1 MKVFLTLLLGGFIFN
16 LNAQIGIGTSIPHPS
31 AILDISS
38 SSKGFLPPRLTNE
51 QRSIIASPE
60 PGLIIYNLDNDC
72 IQYYNGTNWYDP
84 CCENS
89 VSLGIDNFNY
99 LLRLDPSDETKL
111 IKMDTNN
118 GTSLGISSINED
130 YIYSFISSTPGTEA
144 LVYANQPT
152 GETATNGHAIFQYTK
167 ITNAVSYK
175 STSYISRVKN
185 YSGSDASGLRYDLP
199 ADHQGEFDVFLV
211 ARMDS
216 SALPYPKF
224 ASFFSSSDNASNSY
238 SFQLGVGNNS
248 TTTSINGTPCTN
260 DYYLLNYRKTSVSRL
275 CGTTNGDRVNA
286 GEGNLHTFNIN
297 SSTHPI
303 NPAKRVFSLF
313 IDGNLVESD
322 STLDDY
328 MKIDMLRLFSNRN
341 TSSGATSDISEVL
354 VFTHA
359 LTTEDR
365 KTLNEYLICKYGE

>member
-1 MKVFLTLLLGGFIFN
+1 MVN
-16 LNAQIGIGTSIPHPS
+16 
-31 AILDISS
+31 
-38 SSKGFLPPRLTNE
+38 
-51 QRSIIASPE
+51 
-60 PGLIIYNLDNDC
+60 
-72 IQYYNGTNWYDP
+72 
-84 CCENS
+84 
-89 VSLGIDNFNY
+89 DNFNY

-111 IKMDTNN
+111 IKMDTNT
-118 GTSLGISSINED
+118 GTSLGTSSINED

-144 LVYANQPT
+144 LVYANEPT

-167 ITNAVSYK
+167 TTNTVSYK

-185 YSGSDASGLRYDLP
+185 YSGSDASGLRYDFLT
-199 ADHQGEFDVFLV
+199 DHQGEFDIFLV

-216 SALPYPKF
+216 SALPFPSY
-224 ASFFSSSDNASNSY
+224 ASFFSSSDNSTNSY
-238 SFQLGVGNNS
+238 SCQIGVGNNS

-260 DYYLLNYRKTSVSRL
+260 DYYLLNYRKTSGSRL
-275 CGTTNGDRVNA
+275 CGTTNGERVNA
-286 GEGNLHTFNIN
+286 GDGNVHTCNIN
-297 SSTHPI
+297 SSTHPT
-303 NPAKRVFSLF
+303 NPAKRIFSLF

-354 VFTHA
+354 VFTYA

-365 KTLNEYLICKYGE
+365 TTLNKYLICKYGE